1 MTTALQSTR
10 HFFLRRRRWF
20 IAAGLL
26 LVLYAGTG
34 FLLFPWVLRRQ
45 LERRLGAALH
55 REVTV
60 QRVRANPFALSVT
73 IDGLLVKD
81 RDGSPFLSWDRLY
94 VNGRLLPIL
103 KRELDLDTL
112 QLVRLR
118 ARVNLAKDGSLNFSD
133 LLDQTPEGAPAPA
146 DTSAPQRR
154 PFVFGVDH
162 LALEDAQLDFT
173 DVSRARPFHTTVG
186 PFTIRLDDFRTRA
199 DAKSPYAFSG
209 TTEAGETFSWSGSVH
224 IDPIRSEGTLTLD
237 GIRLPKYAPYYE
249 QTVDYDLLDG
259 TVRVEGSYQLEWGQK
274 KRLLRLSDGTLAL
287 RKLVLRLR
295 GAAEA
300 SVELPELDVRGVQ
313 VDLLEEVAAVESVSV
328 RGLSVRGERGADG
341 KVDLTRLA
349 PHKAEPTPGQRLAKA
364 AKPFRWAVHKVE
376 LSEGRVGFT
385 DALPERPVKLVL
397 APVAVT
403 VGNLASDHTAVSTLA
418 FSAGWNGTGQLKAD
432 GTFSLWKPAAEVAL
446 HLQGLTLP
454 AVDPYLPLYGGLDAR
469 LGDGRLNVEGRVRLD
484 LAPEPYVYGFDG
496 DASIEAL
503 VLLDTQRGQEI
514 IRWKSLQVLGIH
526 VASAPQAVSVR
537 SVRWMEPRVKVQIA
551 EDGSS
556 NVRRL
561 LRTAT
566 APTPGAAPVA
576 PPKPAPPATAAPTP
590 VSIATF
596 QIVRGNVGLVDR
608 SVQPVAL
615 FGVSDLDLR
624 VRGLSNDV
632 AARAQVDLQANVGG
646 GPLKVSGTLSPR
658 MKNDATDL
666 KVTSKGIDLTPLGP
680 YFGKYVGFALEKG
693 KLDLDLG
700 YKVSQRHLDAQN
712 LVRVDQLTLGEET
725 HSPDATKLPVKLG
738 LAVLQDRDGI
748 IELDVPV
755 EGNVDDPEFR
765 LGKLIW
771 HAVGNV
777 FGKIV
782 TAPFAALGALFGGG
796 SERLDLVDFA
806 VGTADVDVRGEK
818 SLQNLAK
825 ALYSRPAL
833 QLEIQGTVDAAADGA
848 VLRREALRRR
858 AREEKWKAQ
867 QGRRGSASS
876 LDKVEVLEDE
886 YVKFIEAEYRRAF
899 PKDAKPATPP
909 TTTEMEARL
918 LTTVDLGPEALPAL
932 GRRRAEV
939 ARDRILQAAQVEPAR
954 LFLVEGGERAGK
966 EKGAHVY
973 FTLK

>member
-1 MTTALQSTR
+1 MTTALQSIR
-10 HFFLRRRRWF
+10 HFVVRRRRWGF
-20 IAAGLL
+20 AAGTL

-34 FLLFPWVLRRQ
+34 FLLFPWVLHRQ
-45 LERRLGAALH
+45 LERRLGAALR

-60 QRVRANPFALSVT
+60 QRVRANPFALSLT

-81 RDGSPFLSWDRLY
+81 RDGSPFISWDRLY

-103 KRELDLDTL
+103 KRELDLDAL

-118 ARVNLAKDGSLNFSD
+118 ARVSLAKDGSLNFSD
-133 LLDQTPEGAPAPA
+133 LLNQAPEAAPSPA
-146 DTSAPQRR
+146 DTSAPPSR
-154 PFVFGVDH
+154 PFVFGIDH
-162 LALEDAQLDFT
+162 LALEQAQLDFT
-173 DVSRARPFHTTVG
+173 DTSRARPFHTTVG
-186 PFTIRLDDFRTRA
+186 PVTIRLDDFRTRA

-209 TTEAGETFSWSGSVH
+209 TTEAGETFSWSGSLH

-249 QTVDYDLLDG
+249 QSVDYDLLDG
-259 TVRVEGSYQLEWGQK
+259 TVRVQGDYQLDWGPER
-274 KRLLRLSDGTLAL
+274 RLLRLSDGALAL

-295 GAAEA
+295 GAAEP

-313 VDLLEEVAAVESVSV
+313 VDLLEQVAAVESVSM
-328 RGLSVRGERGADG
+328 RGLSVRAARGADG
-341 KVDLTRLA
+341 RIDLSRLA
-349 PHKAEPTPGQRLAKA
+349 PHAAEPTPGQKLAKA
-364 AKPFRWAVHKVE
+364 AKPFRWTLHKVQV
-376 LSEGRVGFT
+376 SEGRVVFS

-403 VGNLASDHTAVSTLA
+403 VGNLASERTAVSTLA

-432 GTFSLWKPAAEVAL
+432 GSFSLSKPAADLAL

-454 AVDPYLPLYGGLDAR
+454 PVDGYLPLYGGVDAR
-469 LGDGRLNVEGRVRLD
+469 LGDGRLTMDGRVRVD
-484 LAPEPYVYGFDG
+484 LAPDPFVYGFDG
-496 DASIEAL
+496 DASIDAL
-503 VLLDTQRGQEI
+503 VLLDAQRGQEI
-514 IRWKSLQVLGIH
+514 IRWKALQVLGIH
-526 VASAPQAVSVR
+526 LATPPQGFSAR

-556 NVRRL
+556 NVRRM

-566 APTPGAAPVA
+566 APPPGGAAPVA
-576 PPKPAPPATAAPTP
+576 PPKADASAPTP

-615 FGVSDLDLR
+615 FGMSDLDLR

-632 AARAQVDLQANVGG
+632 AARAQVELQATVGG

-666 KVTSKGIDLTPLGP
+666 RVTSKGIDLTPLGP

-738 LAVLQDRDGI
+738 LAVLQDRDGV

-755 EGNVDDPEFR
+755 DGNVDDPDFR

-777 FGKIV
+777 FAKIV

-806 VGTADVDVRGEK
+806 VGTLDLDARGEK
-818 SLQNLAK
+818 TLQNLAK

-867 QGRRGSASS
+867 QGRRGGAAS

-899 PKDAKPATPP
+899 PQDAKPATPP
-909 TTTEMEARL
+909 TTSDLEARL
-918 LTTVDLGPEALPAL
+918 LATVDLGPEALAAL
-932 GRRRAEV
+932 ARRRAEV
-939 ARDRILQAAQVEPAR
+939 ARDRILQGGQVEPAR
-954 LFLVEGGERAGK
+954 LFLVQGAELAER

>member
-1 MTTALQSTR
+1 
-10 HFFLRRRRWF
+10 
-20 IAAGLL
+20 
-26 LVLYAGTG
+26 VLH
-34 FLLFPWVLRRQ
+34 RQ

-81 RDGSPFLSWDRLY
+81 RDGSPFISWDHLY

-103 KRELDLDTL
+103 KRELDLEAL

-133 LLDQTPEGAPAPA
+133 LLEQAPEGAPAPA
-146 DTSAPQRR
+146 DISAPQRR

-173 DVSRARPFHTTVG
+173 DVSHVRPFHSTVG

-224 IDPIRSEGTLTLD
+224 VDPIRSEGTLTLD
-237 GIRLPKYAPYYE
+237 GIRLPKYTPYYE
-249 QTVDYDLLDG
+249 QSVDFELLDG
-259 TVRVEGSYQLEWGQK
+259 TARVQSSYQLEWGPQ
-274 KRLLRLSDGTLAL
+274 KRLVRLSDGALAL
-287 RKLVLRLR
+287 RKLALRLR
-295 GAAEA
+295 GAADP
-300 SVELPELDVRGVQ
+300 SIELPELDVQGVQ
-313 VDLLEEVAAVESVSV
+313 VDLLEQVVAVDSVSV
-328 RGLSVRGERGADG
+328 RGLSVRAGRGADG
-341 KVDLTRLA
+341 KIDLTRLA
-349 PHKAEPTPGQRLAKA
+349 PHQAQAAPGQKPAKP
-364 AKPFRWAVHKVE
+364 AKPFRWTVHKVE
-376 LSEGRVGFT
+376 LSEGRVVFT

-403 VGNLASDHTAVSTLA
+403 VGNLASEHTAVSTLA
-418 FSAGWNGTGQLKAD
+418 FSAGWNGAGQLKAD
-432 GTFSLWKPAAEVAL
+432 GTFSLWKPAAELAL

-454 AVDPYLPLYGGLDAR
+454 SVDPYLPLYGGLDAR
-469 LGDGRLNVEGRVRLD
+469 LGDGRLNVDGRVRVD

-503 VLLDTQRGQEI
+503 VLLDTQRGQEV
-514 IRWKSLQVLGIH
+514 IRWKALQVLGIH

-566 APTPGAAPVA
+566 APPPRGAAPVA
-576 PPKPAPPATAAPTP
+576 PPKAAPPGTAAPMP

-615 FGVSDLDLR
+615 FGISDLDLR

-632 AARAQVDLQANVGG
+632 AARAQVELQATVGG

-712 LVRVDQLTLGEET
+712 VVRVDQLTLGEET
-725 HSPDATKLPVKLG
+725 HSPDATKMPVKLG
-738 LAVLQDRDGI
+738 LAVLQDRDGV

-755 EGNVDDPEFR
+755 DGNVDDPEFR

-796 SERLDLVDFA
+796 TERLDLVDYA
-806 VGTADVDVRGEK
+806 VGTAEVDARGEK
-818 SLQNLAK
+818 TLQNLAK

-867 QGRRGSASS
+867 QGRRGSATS

-886 YVKFIEAEYRRAF
+886 YVKFLEAEYRRAF
-899 PKDAKPATPP
+899 PNDAKPATPP
-909 TTTEMEARL
+909 TTTEMETRL
-918 LTTVDLGPEALPAL
+918 LATVDLGPEALPAL

-939 ARDRILQAAQVEPAR
+939 ARDRILQAAQVEPGR
-954 LFLVEGGERAGK
+954 LFLVEGGERASK